1 MTIEIPLID
10 LDEWFDGT
18 PDRRA
23 ALARQVDGHLRRLG
37 FLVVVNHRVPRTV
50 IDDCREQCRAFFHQP
65 AEVKAEVAMAGEAYR
80 GWVGPGLE
88 SNAATYGVQT
98 APDLK
103 ETYALGPVDV
113 PDPTLRERYPRWF
126 APNVWPRTPAGF
138 RDAAEAWWRAARALN
153 DELLDLLSLA
163 LGLPRTTLRDLSD
176 AGTSQV
182 SLNWY
187 GPRGADEPLPDQ
199 FRIGPHTDF
208 GMLTVLDRE
217 PGMGGL
223 QVLDRNAGAEGTWI
237 DAPVVPGSLIINT
250 GDLIRRW
257 TNDRWCSNTHRVLP
271 PPSERP
277 QEELISLVFFG
288 EPNHD
293 AVVEAFDTCV
303 SDESPAAYPPVLSHD
318 YLTEK
323 MDALAVGP

>member
-1 MTIEIPLID
+1 MTLEIPLID
-10 LDEWFDGT
+10 LEVWFEGT
-18 PDRRA
+18 PSDRA
-23 ALARQVDGHLRRLG
+23 ALALQVDDHLRRLG
-37 FLVVVNHRVPRTV
+37 FLVVVGHRVPRSV
-50 IDDCREQCRAFFHQP
+50 IDDCRERAREFFHLP
-65 AEVKAEVAMAGEAYR
+65 AEQKAEVALRGEAYR

-103 ETYALGPVDV
+103 ETFAYGVVDL
-113 PDPTLRERYPRWF
+113 PDPTLRDLLPRWF

-138 RDAAEAWWRAARALN
+138 QDAAEAWWRAARALS

-163 LGLPRTTLRDLSD
+163 LGLPQTTLRDLSD
-176 AGTSQV
+176 ASTSQV
-182 SLNWY
+182 SINWY

-208 GMLTVLDRE
+208 GLLTVLDRE

-223 QVLDRNAGAEGTWI
+223 QVLDEQGVWI
-237 DAPVVPGSLIINT
+237 NAPVVPGSLIINT

-271 PPSERP
+271 PPAERP

-293 AVVEAFDTCV
+293 AVVEAFPTCV
-303 SDESPAAYPPVLSHD
+303 SDDSPAKYPVVRAID
-318 YLTEK
+318 YLAEK
-323 MDALAVGP
+323 MDALAVEP

>member
-1 MTIEIPLID
+1 MNTEIPLID
-10 LDEWFDGT
+10 LDVWFGGT
-18 PDRRA
+18 ADERA
-23 ALARQVDGHLRRLG
+23 ALAHQVDLHLQRLG
-37 FLVVVNHRVPRTV
+37 FLVVVNHRVPPAV
-50 IDDCREQCRAFFHQP
+50 IDDCREQARAFFHQS
-65 AEVKAEVAMAGEAYR
+65 AEVKAEVAVVGDAYR

-88 SNAATYGVQT
+88 SNSATYGVQT

-103 ETYALGPVDV
+103 ETFAYGPVEV
-113 PDPTLRERYPRWF
+113 PDETVREREPRWY
-126 APNVWPRTPAGF
+126 APNRWPAVPDGF
-138 RDAAEAWWRAARALN
+138 QPAAEAWWRAARALN
-153 DELLDLLSLA
+153 DELLDILSLA
-163 LGLPRTTLRDLSD
+163 LELPPTSLRDVS
-176 AGTSQV
+176 AATTAQV

-187 GPRGADEPLPDQ
+187 GPRGANEPLADQ

-223 QVLDRNAGAEGTWI
+223 QVLDEDGNWI

-257 TNDRWCSNTHRVLP
+257 TNDRWCSNEHRVLP
-271 PPSERP
+271 PPAERP

-293 AVVEAFDTCV
+293 AVVEAFDSCV
-303 SDESPAAYPPVLSHD
+303 SPTNPARYPPVLSHV
-318 YLTEK
+318 YLAEK
-323 MDALAVGP
+323 MDALAVDG

>member
-10 LDEWFDGT
+10 LAAWFDG
-18 PDRRA
+18 DDDARA
-23 ALARQVDGHLRRLG
+23 TLARQVDEHLRRLG
-37 FLVVVNHRVPRTV
+37 FLVVVNHRVPQAV
-50 IDDCREQCRAFFHQP
+50 IDDCREEARRFFHLP
-65 AEVKAEVAMAGEAYR
+65 AEVKAEVAMRGEAYR

-103 ETYALGPVDV
+103 ETYAIGPVDV
-113 PDPTLRERYPRWF
+113 DDPSLRERLPRWYG
-126 APNVWPRTPAGF
+126 PNVWPAASPGLQP
-138 RDAAEAWWRAARALN
+138 AAEAWWRAARALH
-153 DELLDLLSLA
+153 DELLELLGLA
-163 LGLPRTTLRDLSD
+163 LGLSRTALRDISD
-176 AGTSQV
+176 APTSQV
-182 SLNWY
+182 SINWY

-223 QVLDRNAGAEGTWI
+223 QVLDEQGVWI

-250 GDLIRRW
+250 GDMIRRW

-271 PPSERP
+271 PPAERP

-293 AVVEAFDTCV
+293 AIVEAFDTCV
-303 SDESPAAYPPVLSHD
+303 SAESPAKYPPVRALD
-318 YLTEK
+318 YLAGK